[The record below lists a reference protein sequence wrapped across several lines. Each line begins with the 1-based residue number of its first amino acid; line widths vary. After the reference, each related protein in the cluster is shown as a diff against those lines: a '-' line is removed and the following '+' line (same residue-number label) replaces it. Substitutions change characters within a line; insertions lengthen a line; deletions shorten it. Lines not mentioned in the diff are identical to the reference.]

1 MLANIMYLVAFE
13 THFFFLA
20 ACTTAARVSARSL
33 LAAAALS
40 VSTRKA
46 SLLTWLLR
54 SIRSNSAVSLS
65 SSFFASSS
73 IESYSLLI
81 SVPLTSSA
89 SLFFFFSV
97 PGVEVDEEE
106 HEEEDD
112 VPVGLPKVLESFWY
126 FSLLGLD
133 SRSAFAIG
141 ANPFLPPPLIIMSE
155 QPFLIAAFS
164 SASSFKSAV

>member
-13 THFFFLA
+13 THFFLLA

-46 SLLTWLLR
+46 SLLAWLLR

-73 IESYSLLI
+73 IESYSLP
-81 SVPLTSSA
+81 STSSA

-133 SRSAFAIG
+133 SRSMACGIE
-141 ANPFLPPPLIIMSE
+141 PS
-155 QPFLIAAFS
+155 
-164 SASSFKSAV
+164 